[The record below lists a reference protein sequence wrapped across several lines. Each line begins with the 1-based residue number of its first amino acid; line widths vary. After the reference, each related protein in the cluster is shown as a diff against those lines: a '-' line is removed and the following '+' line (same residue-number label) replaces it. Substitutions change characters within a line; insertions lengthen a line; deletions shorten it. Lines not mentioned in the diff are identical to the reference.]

1 MSQGSLGVSEM
12 TPPNIP
18 CDRVEHFRD
27 LDGLD
32 QFWLSIDL
40 WLAHRGVKIYDMRVP
55 EPTPTNRCP
64 VEAWCTPSV
73 STAAPLPF
81 ARCLQMDQTPSRFFQ
96 TPPRLACGQDSL
108 GRDVMLKL
116 VDTDSHQYRIF
127 ETLLRQLD
135 SFSNSRNFPCVL
147 PPLAIIDAP
156 QNYAVV
162 SMPLWGSPVYITDMR
177 TVRQVLRF
185 MECLIRGL
193 KFLHDNRIAHR
204 DIWEHNIV
212 VDCYRPDQ
220 SREHLREDLCR
231 LRDSGDVLYA
241 LMDYDQSIQ
250 HPANAS
256 LKEFRR
262 PADEAMCGS
271 TMYRPYDVC
280 LGEPD
285 YNPFAFDVAMLGNLF
300 RAHFVEA
307 VPAVPALAALYD
319 GMTTH
324 VLSQRFTAQ
333 EAWQFFDTQVV
344 NLPLDV
350 LETTVQPSINW
361 SARVDPD
368 VYWSTLSPEL
378 QASWGHFRAPPC
390 SIWSDL
396 LNWFIGF
403 PRCCQ
408 LIVFTRRVLGI

>member
-1 MSQGSLGVSEM
+1 
-12 TPPNIP
+12 
-18 CDRVEHFRD
+18 
-27 LDGLD
+27 
-32 QFWLSIDL
+32 
-40 WLAHRGVKIYDMRVP
+40 
-55 EPTPTNRCP
+55 
-64 VEAWCTPSV
+64 
-73 STAAPLPF
+73 
-81 ARCLQMDQTPSRFFQ
+81 
-96 TPPRLACGQDSL
+96 
-108 GRDVMLKL
+108 MLKL

-185 MECLIRGL
+185 MECLIRVSSLQIALRAHQAHHSFDQGL

-204 DIWEHNIV
+204 VSMSDASPRSPELRLSCLQDIWEHNIV

-220 SREHLREDLCR
+220 SREHLREDLRR

-250 HPANAS
+250 HPAKAS

-300 RAHFVEA
+300 RAHFV
-307 VPAVPALAALYD
+307 V
-319 GMTTH
+319 
-324 VLSQRFTAQ
+324 
-333 EAWQFFDTQVV
+333 
-344 NLPLDV
+344 
-350 LETTVQPSINW
+350 
-361 SARVDPD
+361 
-368 VYWSTLSPEL
+368 
-378 QASWGHFRAPPC
+378 
-390 SIWSDL
+390 
-396 LNWFIGF
+396 
-403 PRCCQ
+403 
-408 LIVFTRRVLGI
+408 